1 MAADQVAPH
10 VKSFLKQ
17 LIGEN
22 GPLRI
27 DHYMALCLGHPTLG
41 YYMTRDP
48 FGASGDFT
56 TSPEI
61 SQIFGELLGVWC
73 VAAWEATGSPAPFA
87 LVELGPGR
95 GTLMADILRATSGMA
110 EFSAAAEVHLVEM
123 SPVLQGLQREK
134 LAGRAT
140 WHASIDSLPE
150 QPMIFVAN
158 EFFDALP
165 VRQMVSQNGQLFERH
180 VVVKDGKL
188 ALAELPVLAK
198 ASGTD
203 GVQETSPIAMVIAEG
218 LGARLAAL
226 GGAGLVID
234 YGHLKSAPGD
244 TLQALK
250 GHKPCGVLDYPGS
263 SDLTAHVDFEAL
275 AVGFAA
281 GGAEALPPMTQG
293 AFLKAMGHDMRV
305 KRLVQKLHG
314 QAAQEFLAGAAR
326 LVDDDQMGR
335 LFKVLGVA
343 QLGHAP
349 LYPFEV

>member
-1 MAADQVAPH
+1 MKD
-10 VKSFLKQ
+10 FFKQ
-17 LIGEN
+17 LIAEQ
-22 GPLRI
+22 GPLPI
-27 DHYMALCLGHPTLG
+27 DRYMAMCLGHPKFG

-73 VAAWEATGSPAPFA
+73 VAAWEAVGSPSPFA

-110 EFSAAAEVHLVEM
+110 EFSAAAQVHLVEM
-123 SPVLQGLQREK
+123 SPVLQALQREK
-134 LAGRAT
+134 LGGQVT
-140 WHASIDSLPE
+140 WHSSIDSLPE

-165 VRQMVSQNGQLFERH
+165 VRQLISRQGALFERH
-180 VVVKDGKL
+180 VVIDKGEL
-188 ALAELPVLAK
+188 ALADLASSGFAGQDGLQEL
-198 ASGTD
+198 
-203 GVQETSPIAMVIAEG
+203 SPIGMVIAEG

-234 YGHLKSAPGD
+234 YGHLKSALGD

-250 GHKPCGVLDYPGS
+250 AHESCGVLDHPGS

-275 AVGFAA
+275 GRGFAA
-281 GGAEALPPMTQG
+281 GGADVLPAMTQG

-305 KRLVQKLHG
+305 KRLVQKLQG

-326 LVDDDQMGR
+326 LVDDDQMGQ

-343 QLGHAP
+343 QMGHAP